1 MMRFP
6 VLYPRAPLQATID
19 FRKCKRLDYLAF
31 YPLLCGRGPYHIIE
45 RFHFSLKGG
54 DALCGRKSF
63 CLKNYKGKIQMK
75 ILFVITTDDGET
87 IYNAMRL
94 ANVGVKKGDEVSVFM
109 LGKGVLFEQA
119 GNEQFNVMEQIN
131 QFEGD
136 FYV

>member
-1 MMRFP
+1 MK
-6 VLYPRAPLQATID
+6 VLFI
-19 FRKCKRLDYLAF
+19 
-31 YPLLCGRGPYHIIE
+31 
-45 RFHFSLKGG
+45 
-54 DALCGRKSF
+54 
-63 CLKNYKGKIQMK
+63 
-75 ILFVITTDDGET
+75 ITTEDGET

-119 GNEQFNVMEQIN
+119 GSDQFDVMGQMN